1 MCFQVA
7 VVASRSAL
15 EPRLRGRDASIATH
29 IENICKRGYVNVG
42 SGRTMVPTEL
52 GIVLVQGYRAID
64 PDLVEP
70 TVRSYVERQLDL
82 IAAGTREIGT
92 VVTHVLTQFLA
103 KFRYFV
109 ANIGAMDALFDASMG
124 GGSGGRRSVKPL
136 VACGK
141 TGRLLQLHANSRPPR
156 LYNKLTEE
164 VYSLPQGGVVKA
176 YGGKTCPLDGFELC
190 IYTTGGRSYPL
201 CPNCYNYPPA
211 ALGGVDAA
219 AADGFDRDA
228 GKEDMRAE
236 LQRSADAE
244 GGDPA
249 TAEGEAGEGGGGTGA
264 LVALCQRCPHSEL
277 HPAVAPL
284 VVCACPDT
292 AEKGGALILDPTGGP
307 NWKLVSTQC
316 SYMVSWQ
323 VRPHK
328 VRVLP
333 EVDEASGAHYLE
345 VEFNRN
351 HCPLVR

>member
-1 MCFQVA
+1 M
-7 VVASRSAL
+7 
-15 EPRLRGRDASIATH
+15 GRDASIATH

-219 AADGFDRDA
+219 AA
-228 GKEDMRAE
+228 K
-236 LQRSADAE
+236 
-244 GGDPA
+244 
-249 TAEGEAGEGGGGTGA
+249 
-264 LVALCQRCPHSEL
+264 
-277 HPAVAPL
+277 
-284 VVCACPDT
+284 
-292 AEKGGALILDPTGGP
+292 
-307 NWKLVSTQC
+307 
-316 SYMVSWQ
+316 
-323 VRPHK
+323 
-328 VRVLP
+328 
-333 EVDEASGAHYLE
+333 
-345 VEFNRN
+345 
-351 HCPLVR
+351 